1 MEQPVSAPAESVL
14 PDIEVVRRAIDG
26 DKEAFGELFQS
37 TYRRMFFVA
46 RRILSRDEDIYDALQ
61 IAYSKAYRYIGR
73 VSPPEQF
80 YSWLAKIV
88 ENSAKDVWREVYP
101 NGEAVA
107 GDEEE
112 PSVPDIT
119 EEADRRV
126 LMSLVLK
133 EMDPRR
139 AEVLVLY
146 YYDGLTLAE
155 IAKHR
160 GEPIS
165 TIHSRLKAAKREL
178 TDLLARRG
186 FDHAVYGGE

>member
-1 MEQPVSAPAESVL
+1 MEHPIPAPTESVL
-14 PDIEVVRRAIDG
+14 PDVEVIRRAIDG
-26 DKEAFGELFQS
+26 DKDAFTELFQS

-46 RRILSRDEDIYDALQ
+46 RRILPHDEDIYDALQ
-61 IAYSKAYRYIGR
+61 IAYSKAYRYIDR

-88 ENSAKDVWREVYP
+88 ENSAKDVWRDLHP
-101 NGEAVA
+101 NEEIVA
-107 GDEEE
+107 ENEEQAM
-112 PSVPDIT
+112 PDIT
-119 EEADRRV
+119 EAADSRV
-126 LMSLVLK
+126 LMSRVLG

-155 IAKHR
+155 IAKYR

-165 TIHSRLKAAKREL
+165 TIHSRLKAAKRER
-178 TDLLARRG
+178 TDLLAQRG
-186 FDHAVYGGE
+186 IGRAFYDGE